1 MKNLFLILIIFSIL
15 LTGCYSIPPNIEK
28 EESTQEKMNPDGY
41 IGGLTIKTG
50 AYWYD
55 AGKLPFYNIGTKK
68 TMNYSLEV
76 AIPLSQVFTVS
87 GFYKQLNHK
96 YSELVNYSNPSY
108 MEWNETDKFYG
119 ANVTIYF
126 KRLFPNIF

>member
-1 MKNLFLILIIFSIL
+1 MKLFRNALLILVISLLSNISSFIFGQTIGTDNSV
-15 LTGCYSIPPNIEK
+15 T
-28 EESTQEKMNPDGY
+28 MNPDGY

-55 AGKLPFYNIGTKK
+55 AGKQFYDVGTKK
-68 TMNYSLEV
+68 TMNYTLEV
-76 AIPLSQVFTVS
+76 AIPISQVLTVS

-96 YSELVNYSNPSY
+96 YSELLNYQGTY
-108 MEWNETDKFYG
+108 MEWSTTDKFYG

-126 KRLFPNIF
+126 KPFFSKIF